1 MAYFASLWKARII
14 EKHRREYEN
23 EKINSIFQSNT
34 KVPKDSGLKWRLYG
48 YDTKRRMSGQFK
60 KMFPDGSKISN
71 LLLYL
76 KTDQTF
82 PNFLLKSLIGFLG
95 GILLTYL
102 GFMFFVFQL
111 SISLVHATIMSSII
125 GVLLTLGLAFSYRI
139 RCLVFLLIPQF
150 FSRIGRYTLTC
161 YALILILTGPATNTL
176 RNSEVL
182 TESMACSQE
191 QIKANVRHLTD
202 SAKSPY
208 NAIKDSIRV
217 MLAQIN
223 RVNDKMDDIVRKIE
237 GLVINIADIIQSS
250 YAWLNKT
257 VNTCNRKLGSPYQHC
272 MHALAKGIPN
282 CISTL
287 GPKFSW
293 LCNVTTV
300 ESACEIVRSYR
311 EMCLLD
317 EFAKGSFAATIK
329 RKLREFT
336 TRIKRMFY
344 ASIQIHHRFT
354 ISTNASQSAS
364 QIANGIITEIRNRA
378 DPLLTWLS
386 WSSCATSLFL
396 LLIIF
401 RAKYYQHMYETR
413 SRFDNCYVT
422 KELYELDWKRFQE
435 GRDTI
440 LPLNRREKAKYIPTT
455 SFRLVTTEKVF
466 LSRSAVVM
474 AITTFKLMIHM
485 VADYSLYWVLMT
497 IRYHGRFQSLIPPGP
512 PDAGIKVTGTGF
524 GADLLRSIFNILT
537 VPLYLPASSPI
548 SCLPNPHPPD
558 FQRYYQ
564 IGVLIILLWLF
575 ALFEPYG
582 LRLRHVIM
590 GHYRPERAKARATW
604 LYNHILRTRGSFMKL
619 ARRKLHR
626 EYKYSGE
633 ENLTFRHW
641 VDSHI
646 PCYFL
651 RRLLGTLPKEPHCL
665 LCDTIDLLRD
675 PDTRLI
681 RCETPSCPGIYCRC
695 CFTDIGELCT
705 ICMSPA
711 DYGDLSDISLEKGS
725 TDDDSD
731 NDINE
736 CKADSSKDYL
746 KLSLLKSKINYRKEK
761 CDSYY
766 SKSNRDEYSEK
777 ISLLESFDDN
787 LELNEYAG
795 SEVQNSDF
803 KNNYDVYGAKTH
815 HVRNMKNKTKHG
827 RNYVKF
833 KCIRF
838 IIRYFKKTTRYKL
851 KLPRIKSKAMKR
863 KRIHEWRKI
872 KMSQFN
878 KIISKYLSRSGNV
891 RRCICPKN
899 ICRKEYFCC
908 FHIVMS
914 KKSKPNMDFKA
925 LLNRKRRARKN
936 IIVNRCEINNHL
948 KLNCTSK
955 MMNPSKLAV
964 NSADEPIFCTRTDN
978 ELNATEEN
986 GTNDNIHNEK
996 PDKKQNENK
1005 GKMKNTPTEGMPKT
1019 ESKKRNCAKTAFIA
1033 FSTCLCLKN
1042 KLTSSERKLNDMKN
1056 HDRSFQKQKNNFK
1069 RRKKKEKIVTKS
1081 DETIKIKADTE
1092 NTRNYRITA
1101 YLQDQCWNKG
1111 SCRNKE
1117 SLELLTK
1124 ECALD
1129 DLANL
1134 RMAAARNKAREA
1146 EILKIL
1152 AKKDSLNNI
1161 KAKKCNCP
1169 ETPCICVPNQ
1179 GTCHNKCHKP
1189 VKKERS
1195 FFKCNKD
1202 NIFHQKCKPKDVCC
1216 KYVRH
1221 AIDIDQ
1227 AVSATF
1233 PEVQSNEIKVHDFEA
1248 GKHCNKTTEPHRR
1261 HGVYCPTRK
1270 EFGKIGDGYKLYNFI
1285 NETKICEDQYV
1296 PVNYEVSSG
1305 QTNKTK
1311 KPLDKIPA
1319 LKAMKIKD
1327 IKLVLSERC
1336 MHIRIKNPAPMIK
1349 NLYKGLTKSRKHPN
1363 GVQYTKDTIFNRA
1376 FGGKSVFPIVQSSSC
1391 QYVDETIVQDR
1402 GTQMRQKSDAISPK
1416 VYCDAAVE
1424 VVRQTCTC
1432 ATQCRNINCV
1442 EKGCSTDAKMKI
1454 SEHAADKRPHNV
1466 TNEQEMS
1473 SDYSTS
1479 NFESSSTSNAFTHSD
1494 DTKTDTTIC
1503 SRVAVDLIEETP
1515 VRAKIN
1521 KHVKKIK
1528 VNVTTKTNQGTTT
1541 DFAKFRD
1548 VSTITDDWW
1557 SPIVE
1562 RKTIKRIKYEPVNK
1576 CKLMH
1581 DKCISTDRHRI
1592 VKFLSR
1598 AQIIP
1603 RDILSPS
1610 RYLLESQKYYN
1621 ELFTSKLFAPHLFPV
1636 LVATKEK
1643 DKAHLKSRYNHLRK
1657 NRKTK
1662 RLEDYSSPRSK
1673 GSNIFT
1679 DKICNEKS
1687 IKKCQKCLTR
1697 ENCRRLDEKS

>member
-1 MAYFASLWKARII
+1 MAYFASFWKARII

-34 KVPKDSGLKWRLYG
+34 KVPKDSGLKWRIYG
-48 YDTKRRMSGQFK
+48 YDTKRKMSGQFK

-71 LLLYL
+71 MLLYL
-76 KTDQTF
+76 RTDQTF
-82 PNFLLKSLIGFLG
+82 PNFLLKSLIGFLA

-191 QIKANVRHLTD
+191 QIKSNVRQLTD
-202 SAKSPY
+202 SAKSPF
-208 NAIKDSIRV
+208 NAIKDSVHV
-217 MLAQIN
+217 MLGKIN
-223 RVNDKMDDIVRKIE
+223 QVNARLDGVVKKIQ
-237 GLVINIADIIQSS
+237 GLVISIADIIQSS
-250 YAWLNKT
+250 YNWLNKT
-257 VNTCNRKLGSPYQHC
+257 VNTCNRKLGTPYQHC
-272 MHALAKGIPN
+272 MHVLAKGIPN

-287 GPKFSW
+287 GPKLSW

-300 ESACEIVRSYR
+300 ESACEIVRTYR
-311 EMCLLD
+311 ELCMLD

-336 TRIKRMFY
+336 NRVKKMFH
-344 ASIQIHHRFT
+344 ASMQVHHRFT
-354 ISTNASQSAS
+354 VSGNASQSAS
-364 QIANGIITEIRNRA
+364 QVAAGIITEIRNRA

-455 SFRLVTTEKVF
+455 SFRLVATEKVF

-497 IRYHGRFQSLIPPGP
+497 IRYHGRFQTLIPPGP
-512 PDAGIKVTGTGF
+512 PDGGVKVTGTGF
-524 GADLLRSIFNILT
+524 GADLLRSIFHILT
-537 VPLYLPASSPI
+537 VPLHVPASSPI

-558 FQRYYQ
+558 FQRYTQ
-564 IGVLIILLWLF
+564 IGILIILLWLF

-646 PCYFL
+646 PCNFL

-665 LCDTIDLLRD
+665 LCDTIDLLKD

-681 RCETPSCPGIYCRC
+681 RCETSSCPGIFCRC
-695 CFTDIGELCT
+695 CFTDIGEMCT

-731 NDINE
+731 YDINE
-736 CKADSSKDYL
+736 YKADS
-746 KLSLLKSKINYRKEK
+746 IIMFEK
-761 CDSYY
+761 
-766 SKSNRDEYSEK
+766 K
-777 ISLLESFDDN
+777 
-787 LELNEYAG
+787 
-795 SEVQNSDF
+795 
-803 KNNYDVYGAKTH
+803 
-815 HVRNMKNKTKHG
+815 
-827 RNYVKF
+827 
-833 KCIRF
+833 
-838 IIRYFKKTTRYKL
+838 
-851 KLPRIKSKAMKR
+851 
-863 KRIHEWRKI
+863 
-872 KMSQFN
+872 
-878 KIISKYLSRSGNV
+878 
-891 RRCICPKN
+891 
-899 ICRKEYFCC
+899 
-908 FHIVMS
+908 
-914 KKSKPNMDFKA
+914 
-925 LLNRKRRARKN
+925 RARKN
-936 IIVNRCEINNHL
+936 HTEYMCKRNRHR
-948 KLNCTSK
+948 KLNSATK
-955 MMNPSKLAV
+955 MVNPYKLTI
-964 NSADEPIFCTRTDN
+964 NSTDATICYTRSDN
-978 ELNATEEN
+978 ELSATEEN
-986 GTNDNIHNEK
+986 GINDIYNK
-996 PDKKQNENK
+996 TPSDKKHNPNK
-1005 GKMKNTPTEGMPKT
+1005 GKLKNTPTEGMPKAD
-1019 ESKKRNCAKTAFIA
+1019 SKKRNRAKTAFIA
-1033 FSTCLCLKN
+1033 FSTCFCLKN
-1042 KLTSSERKLNDMKN
+1042 KMTSSERKLNDMKKL
-1056 HDRSFQKQKNNFK
+1056 DRSFQKQKNDFK
-1069 RRKKKEKIVTKS
+1069 RRKKKEKIVMKS
-1081 DETIKIKADTE
+1081 DETLKIKADNE
-1092 NTRNYRITA
+1092 NARNYRITA

-1134 RMAAARNKAREA
+1134 RIAAARNKAKEA
-1146 EILKIL
+1146 EILKVL
-1152 AKKDSLNNI
+1152 AKKDSHNNI
-1161 KAKKCNCP
+1161 KKCNCP
-1169 ETPCICVPNQ
+1169 QNSCICLPNQ
-1179 GTCHNKCHKP
+1179 GTCHNKCNKP
-1189 VKKERS
+1189 VKIQRS
-1195 FFKCNKD
+1195 FFKCQKD

-1221 AIDIDQ
+1221 ATDNDQ
-1227 AVSATF
+1227 AASTTF
-1233 PEVQSNEIKVHDFEA
+1233 PEVQSNLIQVHDFDA
-1248 GKHCNKTTEPHRR
+1248 GKFCNKATDPHKR
-1261 HGVYCPTRK
+1261 HGFYCCAGK
-1270 EFGKIGDGYKLYNFI
+1270 EFGKIGDSLKLYNFI
-1285 NETKICEDQYV
+1285 NETKICEDQFGSFKYL
-1296 PVNYEVSSG
+1296 PVNYEVSSV
-1305 QTNKTK
+1305 QKNKTG
-1311 KPLDKIPA
+1311 KPFEKIPA
-1319 LKAMKIKD
+1319 IKTMKIKD
-1327 IKLVLSERC
+1327 IKL
-1336 MHIRIKNPAPMIK
+1336 IKNPAPMIK
-1349 NLYKGLTKSRKHPN
+1349 NLYKGLTKSRKNPN
-1363 GVQYTKDTIFNRA
+1363 GVQYAKDTIFN
-1376 FGGKSVFPIVQSSSC
+1376 KELLTSNK
-1391 QYVDETIVQDR
+1391 T
-1402 GTQMRQKSDAISPK
+1402 
-1416 VYCDAAVE
+1416 
-1424 VVRQTCTC
+1424 
-1432 ATQCRNINCV
+1432 
-1442 EKGCSTDAKMKI
+1442 
-1454 SEHAADKRPHNV
+1454 PHRD
-1466 TNEQEMS
+1466 TKEQEVS
-1473 SDYSTS
+1473 SDYTTS
-1479 NFESSSTSNAFTHSD
+1479 MNDESSSTSNVFSHSD

-1503 SRVAVDLIEETP
+1503 SRVAVNLIEETP

-1521 KHVKKIK
+1521 RHVKKIK

-1562 RKTIKRIKYEPVNK
+1562 RKTIKRMKYEPANK
-1576 CKLMH
+1576 YKLTQ

-1603 RDILSPS
+1603 REDILSPS

-1636 LVATKEK
+1636 LVTKKEK
-1643 DKAHLKSRYNHLRK
+1643 DKALLKSRYNNLRK

-1662 RLEDYSSPRSK
+1662 RLEDCSSPRLK
-1673 GSNIFT
+1673 VYTF
-1679 DKICNEKS
+1679 
-1687 IKKCQKCLTR
+1687 
-1697 ENCRRLDEKS
+1697 